1 MARPTSGS
9 SRHCGSALKPSSAC
23 DLGGCE
29 SERQDL
35 FFPKKGRI
43 MMTDPTY
50 SANEAAC
57 ITGVPLKQVHR
68 FIDAGMIEA
77 DARRGDKRVRA
88 VPAEGLVCL
97 KLAHETSGVLTLEGR
112 RRLVRSLVDHPGAES
127 ASAHCISVDLAPMRG
142 AVQNGLALLA
152 KARDAVS
159 CDSSVL
165 SGTPCIKGTRIPAHD
180 VADMLA
186 NGDSVEALRND
197 FPQLTTSK
205 NRIGRSLRP
214 GLPQAGPAAPALLA
228 CAKAALGEQGRV
240 APTTRHTHHT
250 LI

>member
-1 MARPTSGS
+1 MA
-9 SRHCGSALKPSSAC
+9 
-23 DLGGCE
+23 
-29 SERQDL
+29 
-35 FFPKKGRI
+35 
-43 MMTDPTY
+43 DPTY

-68 FIDAGMIEA
+68 FIDAGMIEG

-88 VPAEGLVCL
+88 IPAEGLVCL

-112 RRLVRSLVDHPGAES
+112 RRLVRSLVDDPGAES

-142 AVQNGLALLA
+142 SVQNGLALLA

-205 NRIGRSLRP
+205 IELAALYARAYPKRGRPR
-214 GLPQAGPAAPALLA
+214 QALLA
-228 CAKAALGEQGRV
+228 CAKAALGEQGRAVTV
-240 APTTRHTHHT
+240 ACARRGHRCRLVPALRERAKA
-250 LI
+250 

>member
-1 MARPTSGS
+1 
-9 SRHCGSALKPSSAC
+9 
-23 DLGGCE
+23 
-29 SERQDL
+29 
-35 FFPKKGRI
+35 

-205 NRIGRSLRP
+205 IEL
-214 GLPQAGPAAPALLA
+214 
-228 CAKAALGEQGRV
+228 AALYARAYPKRGRPRRPYWRARKPLLVSKV
-240 APTTRHTHHT
+240 ALRQPPDIPITP
-250 LI
+250 